1 MRLLSALI
9 ATAAVILTLG
19 ACSENSNEPLALG
32 GSSTANAAMVTPDE
46 LTAQFADDLE
56 DDKAICQNTGARA
69 TCLSNR
75 DKVMQSIRSR
85 AGGLPQ
91 SLLRSELFESIDGW
105 DLAYDEW
112 KTAGC
117 TNTSIEPECWT
128 LPLDG
133 QWTEVRAQLGF

>member
-1 MRLLSALI
+1 MRLLAPLMV
-9 ATAAVILTLG
+9 AVVAILVVG
-19 ACSENSNEPLALG
+19 ACSESSDEPLALG
-32 GSSTANAAMVTPDE
+32 GSSANAAAVTVDQ
-46 LTAQFADDLE
+46 LTTQFAPDLE
-56 DDKAICQNTGARA
+56 NDKAICQNTGARA

-75 DKVMQSIRSR
+75 DKVMQSIKSR
-85 AGGLPQ
+85 ADGLPQ

-105 DLAYDEW
+105 DVAYDEW
-112 KTAGC
+112 KAAGC